1 MLAGTSVA
9 SERPRSSI
17 WSIHRPCG
25 AGSMCQRNRRPTRA
39 SISGF
44 RSGPPVPS
52 SAMAALIASDCGQLR
67 DTPSSGRPWRD
78 TAA

>member
-17 WSIHRPCG
+17 WSIHSPSG
-25 AGSMCQRNRRPTRA
+25 AGSMCQRNSRPTRA

-52 SAMAALIASDCGQLR
+52 SAIAALIASVCGQLR
-67 DTPSSGRPWRD
+67 DTRSSGRPCLD
-78 TAA
+78 TAP